1 VLCHDFTTSV
11 KLCIK
16 TLQRATISEDGDEGS
31 EDTEYLVGIG
41 SIFGCDFPSSSDAEA
56 PLGAVGALIGRD
68 TNNVTLRRHCFRGS
82 SRMCFQE
89 GKDPNCGERCRLFK
103 DFFKPTSSKKES
115 VLPPRRKALVSQAAQ
130 TGDSIGSLDTC
141 AVDLK
146 ISAGRRTQ
154 HEMLNNLSAG
164 FKYDLDANFG
174 WTENDE
180 SSGNGVD
187 IMV

>member
-1 VLCHDFTTSV
+1 MLHF
-11 KLCIK
+11 
-16 TLQRATISEDGDEGS
+16 A
-31 EDTEYLVGIG
+31 DT
-41 SIFGCDFPSSSDAEA
+41 A
-56 PLGAVGALIGRD
+56 LGALHVCAFKKGKIQTA
-68 TNNVTLRRHCFRGS
+68 
-82 SRMCFQE
+82 
-89 GKDPNCGERCRLFK
+89 GKDA
-103 DFFKPTSSKKES
+103 DFLRTFLNQLLLKRNQCC
-115 VLPPRRKALVSQAAQ
+115 LPCRKALVSQAAQ